1 MEQTSQL
8 HYLNPEAQNHTHLA
22 PVSGGKGFVL
32 AGNIQLQFLFKNSR
46 EIGNSHT
53 MVGCMLY
60 FIVCPMFKNSLDRNQ
75 ILQTLPLSQCP
86 GRLLPNPLQ
95 VVTSSR
101 SSSVRTTNASASD
114 QPQITIKDPGVHVVG
129 PEENRPH
136 HVQEK
141 YLPPSPIS
149 PSHPG
154 SFSNKAEIDCLDGV
168 GPRAV

>member
-1 MEQTSQL
+1 MDWNQ
-8 HYLNPEAQNHTHLA
+8 
-22 PVSGGKGFVL
+22 
-32 AGNIQLQFLFKNSR
+32 
-46 EIGNSHT
+46 
-53 MVGCMLY
+53 MV
-60 FIVCPMFKNSLDRNQ
+60 
-75 ILQTLPLSQCP
+75 QTLHLSQRP
-86 GRLLPNPLQ
+86 GGLPLNPLQ
-95 VVTSSR
+95 VIG
-101 SSSVRTTNASASD
+101 SSSSSSARTTNASASD